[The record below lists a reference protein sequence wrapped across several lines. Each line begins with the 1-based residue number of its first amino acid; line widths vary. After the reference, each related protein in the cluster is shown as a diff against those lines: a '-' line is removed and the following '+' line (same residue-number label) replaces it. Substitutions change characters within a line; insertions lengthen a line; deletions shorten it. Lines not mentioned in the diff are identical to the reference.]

1 MICLYSVSIHIK
13 WSNKIRIKSYSRLS
27 SGSNVVSI
35 SFEHCKLLLIKT
47 REDLTW
53 LVIIYYIL
61 RRPLI
66 WYESHSIQEDQ
77 FSQVSS
83 YPCSWFLKL
92 IVQSPWELRVWCF
105 KNSKCNWAPV
115 GIWDIPARG
124 WARSNVLRELPG
136 SPPWSLVGESGPG
149 GRLSLEHKVSPDL
162 TLAPV
167 QVSSNYQ
174 HYITG
179 STVQQYTVQ
188 QHSYQ
193 YWVGKMATMLI
204 QLTPDL
210 LTNKLTCLMSS
221 ETTKENT

>member
-1 MICLYSVSIHIK
+1 MNATRYLGYT
-13 WSNKIRIKSYSRLS
+13 S
-27 SGSNVVSI
+27 SG
-35 SFEHCKLLLIKT
+35 
-47 REDLTW
+47 
-53 LVIIYYIL
+53 
-61 RRPLI
+61 
-66 WYESHSIQEDQ
+66 
-77 FSQVSS
+77 
-83 YPCSWFLKL
+83 
-92 IVQSPWELRVWCF
+92 
-105 KNSKCNWAPV
+105 
-115 GIWDIPARG
+115 
-124 WARSNVLRELPG
+124 PG
-136 SPPWSLVGESGPG
+136 SEQCSQRVAGFTALVPGGGVWAG

-221 ETTKENT
+221 ETTTIPEHPWTIISRNTVCYVNTQPHRGSCFSHLWPCLTTCDTPAMLSAVPGSGHIHLLTLLLSYGAIRHEKCCLGSGQIPIPPVKLIPLQISSLMGHSTDDC